1 MSDSAEPDLVYSL
14 YQQGRQRLDGGD
26 PGGAAEV
33 LELAVAREPAM
44 ASLHETALDRV
55 LDRLNRN
62 QRAD

>member
-1 MSDSAEPDLVYSL
+1 VYSL